1 MKNQLIKF
9 SLKKTTV
16 ARVNL
21 SKMNEIKG
29 GSSIPTDFDNN
40 TFRHDC
46 QSNPK

>member
-29 GSSIPTDFDNN
+29 GSSLPTDFDNI
-40 TFRHDC
+40 TFQDRCPSH
-46 QSNPK
+46 SK